1 MANNLYSKKVLEHF
15 RNPRNIGKMKNPDGT
30 GKVGNISCGDMM
42 YLYIKV
48 NKKIIE
54 DIKFQTFGCV
64 AAISTSSI
72 ITELAKGKTIKEALD
87 LDKKEIISSLEGLP
101 RPKMH
106 CSVLASDALSEAIYD
121 YLKKNKKEIPQKL
134 RKKHE
139 RIKKE
144 KEIIEEKYKEW
155 VKTEEKMHEEE

>member
-1 MANNLYSKKVLEHF
+1 MKNNSYSKKVIEHF
-15 RNPRNIGKMKNPDGT
+15 KNPKNIGKIENPDGV
-30 GKVGNISCGDMM
+30 GKVGNISCGDTM

-48 NKKIIE
+48 NKNKIE

-72 ITELAKGKTIKEALD
+72 ITELAKGKTIKEALS

-101 RPKMH
+101 PQKMH
-106 CSVLASDALSEAIYD
+106 CSVLASDALTEAIYD
-121 YLKKNKKEIPQKL
+121 YLKKENKEIPRKL
-134 RKKHE
+134 KEKHK

-144 KEIIEEKYKEW
+144 KEIVEEKYKEW
-155 VKTEEKMHEEE
+155 IETEEKMHEE